1 MPDTWER
8 AVQVLAIPAMLFA
21 GGLVAVQAQISGE
34 LAEALGSGPRAGFA
48 VVVIT
53 GGTALAFVSV
63 ATAVQQSGRAGVRR
77 MVAGMRSGR
86 LKPLELGSG
95 AFGALFVATQGL
107 TVGILGV
114 ALFSVGATAGQAA
127 GGLWADRAGLGPSG
141 RQPLSV
147 PRAIAALFAVVAVL
161 LAAGE
166 RLAASFTL
174 LGLSLIALPVLAG
187 IGTSIQQG
195 LNGRLSAIGGPWAT
209 TILNFA
215 VGTALVTVVWAAS
228 FAAPGHL
235 LGLPSQ
241 PWLYAGGA
249 VGVAYI
255 WLAAVLVKVHGVLV
269 LALSMIAGHV
279 TCAEVLELLSEDP
292 HVGALGIAAGVLTVV
307 GVALAV
313 LWKRPTAQLNQ

>member
-1 MPDTWER
+1 VRDVAEIRER
-8 AVQVLAIPAMLFA
+8 VVPVLAIPAMLFA

-34 LAEALGSGPRAGFA
+34 LADDLGAGLRAGFA

-53 GGTALAFVSV
+53 GGSALAIVSV
-63 ATAVQQSGRAGVRR
+63 ATAVQQSGRAGVVR
-77 MVAGMRSGR
+77 MVAGIRSGQLR
-86 LKPLELGSG
+86 PIEVGSG
-95 AFGALFVATQGL
+95 ALGALFVATQGL

-127 GGLWADRAGLGPSG
+127 GGLWADRVGLGPSG
-141 RQPLSV
+141 RQPFSV
-147 PRAIAALFAVVAVL
+147 PRGIAALFAVVAVL

-166 RLAASFTL
+166 RLAGSFTWV
-174 LGLSLIALPVLAG
+174 GLSLIALPVLAG
-187 IGTSIQQG
+187 VGTSVQQG
-195 LNGRLSAIGGPWAT
+195 LNGRLSAVGGPWAT
-209 TILNFA
+209 TMLNFA
-215 VGTALVTVVWAAS
+215 VGTALVTAVWAVS

-235 LGLPSQ
+235 EGLPSQ

-269 LALSMIAGHV
+269 LALSMIAGNV
-279 TCAEVLELLSEDP
+279 TGAEALELFSEDP
-292 HVGALGIAAGVLTVV
+292 HVGALGITAGVLTVL

-313 LWKRPTAQLNQ
+313 LWKRPTA

>member
-1 MPDTWER
+1 MADTQER
-8 AVQVLAIPAMLFA
+8 AVRILAIPAMLFA
-21 GGLVAVQAQISGE
+21 GGLVAVQAQISGH
-34 LAEALGSGPRAGFA
+34 LADALGTGMRAGFA

-53 GGTALAFVSV
+53 GGSALAVVSV
-63 ATAVQQSGRAGVRR
+63 ATATQPSGRAGVKR
-77 MVAGMRSGR
+77 MAAGIRSGH
-86 LKPLELGSG
+86 LKPIELGSG

-127 GGLWADRAGLGPSG
+127 GGLWADRVGLGPSG

-166 RLAASFTL
+166 RLAASFTW

-215 VGTALVTVVWAAS
+215 VGTALVTVVWAGS

-235 LGLPSQ
+235 VGLPSQ

-255 WLAAVLVKVHGVLV
+255 WLAAVLVRVHGVLV

-292 HVGALGIAAGVLTVV
+292 HVGALGVAAGVLTVV